1 MFSLFRK
8 KIEFYSL
15 VPGLEKISPVDVA
28 SSYRPLW
35 TKKASQAYKQHSE
48 QIPNRRVTTILKCPG
63 VMQLFTLGY
72 IVYNHCDISI
82 SGDGHRLKWDYLYEP
97 SKEWGDRIDFNYVD
111 CHESNLLSDYMDP
124 PIGANK
130 TLLKLNTPWRVK
142 APKDIIFLELP
153 IFYGDEKR
161 FVSAG
166 GVLDPLQTN
175 QINPAFWWY
184 ANDNTLQIIKA
195 GTPLLQYIPIK
206 RNLYNE
212 LIVREATDKEI
223 TKEKTFSMFNRLSFL
238 TDVKRRDTI
247 SKNILK

>member
-1 MFSLFRK
+1 M
-8 KIEFYSL
+8 
-15 VPGLEKISPVDVA
+15 
-28 SSYRPLW
+28 
-35 TKKASQAYKQHSE
+35 
-48 QIPNRRVTTILKCPG
+48 
-63 VMQLFTLGY
+63 
-72 IVYNHCDISI
+72 
-82 SGDGHRLKWDYLYEP
+82 
-97 SKEWGDRIDFNYVD
+97 
-111 CHESNLLSDYMDP
+111 
-124 PIGANK
+124 
-130 TLLKLNTPWRVK
+130 
-142 APKDIIFLELP
+142 ELP

-223 TKEKTFSMFNRLSFL
+223 TKEKTFSRLPNLLSL
-238 TDVKRRDTI
+238 KNLVK
-247 SKNILK
+247 